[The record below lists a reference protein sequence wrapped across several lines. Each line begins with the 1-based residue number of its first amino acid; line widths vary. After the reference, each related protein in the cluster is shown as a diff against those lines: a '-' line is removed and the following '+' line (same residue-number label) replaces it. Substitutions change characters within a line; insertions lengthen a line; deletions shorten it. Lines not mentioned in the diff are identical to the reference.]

1 MIDPDTVG
9 VFAKGL
15 HGSVHLWE
23 KLWEVGNP
31 EVAQILS
38 GPKGSSDLWG
48 ELVVVVGQ
56 VPDQPQQVSE
66 GTSGVGA
73 SLTGVPFYLFLE
85 HWAQLQSPG
94 VVNHFAGRNKIEMKK
109 HCCFLTWSL
118 PLEPPD
124 ASFVLTR
131 GCRSPFSGNS
141 TSWRLTKKQ
150 SDYMP
155 LMLSLSYFPG
165 SSLR

>member
-66 GTSGVGA
+66 GIAGVGA

-85 HWAQLQSPG
+85 HWAQSQNPG
-94 VVNHFAGRNKIEMKK
+94 VVNHFAGRNSIEMKK
-109 HCCFLTWSL
+109 SLLLFHLVFASRASRCFLCFSSRMSL
-118 PLEPPD
+118 TLFRKLNLLALD
-124 ASFVLTR
+124 QKA
-131 GCRSPFSGNS
+131 
-141 TSWRLTKKQ
+141 K
-150 SDYMP
+150 
-155 LMLSLSYFPG
+155 
-165 SSLR
+165 

>member
-1 MIDPDTVG
+1 MGLKVDVVKLIDPGTVG
-9 VFAKGL
+9 VSTKRL

-48 ELVVVVGQ
+48 ELVIVVGK

-66 GTSGVGA
+66 GIAGVGA

-85 HWAQLQSPG
+85 HSGQSLSPG
-94 VVNHFAGRNKIEMKK
+94 VVNHFAGRNSIEMRN
-109 HCCFLTWSL
+109 HCCFFTWSL
-118 PLEPPD
+118 LQEPQY
-124 ASFVLTR
+124 ASSVSAP
-131 GCRSPFSGNS
+131 GYRSPSSGNLAS
-141 TSWRLTKKQ
+141 
-150 SDYMP
+150 
-155 LMLSLSYFPG
+155 
-165 SSLR
+165 

>member
-1 MIDPDTVG
+1 MIDSDTVG
-9 VFAKGL
+9 VSTKRL

-38 GPKGSSDLWG
+38 GPKGSSHLWG

-66 GTSGVGA
+66 GIAGVGA

-85 HWAQLQSPG
+85 HWAQSQSPG
-94 VVNHFAGRNKIEMKK
+94 VLNHFAGGGSIEMKDVSLLLSHLVFASIASK
-109 HCCFLTWSL
+109 CFLCFSSRISL
-118 PLEPPD
+118 TLFRKLNLLALD
-124 ASFVLTR
+124 QKA
-131 GCRSPFSGNS
+131 
-141 TSWRLTKKQ
+141 K
-150 SDYMP
+150 
-155 LMLSLSYFPG
+155 
-165 SSLR
+165 